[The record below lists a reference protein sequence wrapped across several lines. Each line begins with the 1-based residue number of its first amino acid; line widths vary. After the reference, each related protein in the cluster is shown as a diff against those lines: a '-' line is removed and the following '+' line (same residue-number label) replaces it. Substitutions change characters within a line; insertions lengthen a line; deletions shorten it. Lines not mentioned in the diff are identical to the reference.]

1 VILVVLSVGI
11 ILGAGI
17 ALLLSVNLSRSI
29 RQVVTSIHQ
38 LATGQEVVPPNEQGP
53 EEIRNLVRMVN
64 TLVGRLQTMETTR
77 RKLLANLVHELGR
90 PLGALLP
97 AVQALQGG
105 AMDDDNLRQELLA
118 GMEDEIKILRRLLDD
133 LTGLYDQFVGSF
145 IMEFKT
151 VDLQE
156 WLSALLLPQREAA
169 QAKGL
174 IWKSTISDELPN
186 LTIDPGRLSQAL
198 GNLINNALKFTPAG
212 GTVEIT
218 TGRENNEIWIAV
230 QDSGPG
236 IPFEDQENIFTP
248 FFRGRSETRFPQGM
262 GLGLSIARDLVMAH
276 QGKLTF
282 ESTPGEGS
290 RFTIWLPDQS
300 I

>member
-1 VILVVLSVGI
+1 
-11 ILGAGI
+11 
-17 ALLLSVNLSRSI
+17 
-29 RQVVTSIHQ
+29 
-38 LATGQEVVPPNEQGP
+38 
-53 EEIRNLVRMVN
+53 
-64 TLVGRLQTMETTR
+64 
-77 RKLLANLVHELGR
+77 
-90 PLGALLP
+90 
-97 AVQALQGG
+97 
-105 AMDDDNLRQELLA
+105 MDDENLRQELLL
-118 GMEDEIKILRRLLDD
+118 GMEDEINILRRLLDD

-151 VDLQE
+151 VNLQE

-174 IWKSTISDELPN
+174 IWKSTISDDLPN

-212 GTVEIT
+212 STVEIT
-218 TGRENNEIWIAV
+218 TGRENDEIWIAV

-236 IPFEDQENIFTP
+236 IPLDDQENLFTP
-248 FFRGRSETRFPQGM
+248 FFRGRFETRFPQGM

-290 RFTIWLPDQS
+290 CFTIWLPDQS
-300 I
+300 T

>member
-1 VILVVLSVGI
+1 
-11 ILGAGI
+11 
-17 ALLLSVNLSRSI
+17 
-29 RQVVTSIHQ
+29 
-38 LATGQEVVPPNEQGP
+38 
-53 EEIRNLVRMVN
+53 
-64 TLVGRLQTMETTR
+64 
-77 RKLLANLVHELGR
+77 
-90 PLGALLP
+90 
-97 AVQALQGG
+97 
-105 AMDDDNLRQELLA
+105 
-118 GMEDEIKILRRLLDD
+118 MEDEINILRRLLDD

-169 QAKGL
+169 QSKGL
-174 IWKSTISDELPN
+174 IWKSTVSDDLPKMN
-186 LTIDPGRLSQAL
+186 IDPGRLSQAL

-212 GTVEIT
+212 GTSQALGNLINNALKFTPAGGTVEIT
-218 TGRENNEIWIAV
+218 AGRENNEIWIAV

-236 IPFEDQENIFTP
+236 IPLEDQENIFTP

-290 RFTIWLPDQS
+290 RFIIWLPDQ
-300 I
+300 